1 MRTTSGMRYLLLFLA
16 LPLLAEITP
25 EQQRDYFQAVSTAS
39 NLKLEVIKAEAAVQA
54 EIAKMA
60 EACKATKLIVN
71 EKGQPV
77 CASPAAEPALSP
89 NSSAPVSATPKKE
102 K

>member
-1 MRTTSGMRYLLLFLA
+1 MRYLLLFLA
-16 LPLLAEITP
+16 LPLLAEITT
-25 EQQRDYFQAVSTAS
+25 EQQRDYFQAVSVAS

-60 EACKATKLIVN
+60 KACEATKLVLN

-77 CASPAAEPALSP
+77 CAAPAAAPASSP
-89 NSSAPVSATPKKE
+89 NSSAPVPATPSGVQ
-102 K
+102 